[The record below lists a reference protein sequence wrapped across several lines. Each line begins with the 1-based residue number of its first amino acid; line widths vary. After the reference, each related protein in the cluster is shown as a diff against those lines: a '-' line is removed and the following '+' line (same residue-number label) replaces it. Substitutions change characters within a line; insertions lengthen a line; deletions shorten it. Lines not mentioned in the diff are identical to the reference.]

1 MRGALVA
8 SALVAAALLALAAC
22 AHVAAPGPAPDGS
35 VSAVPGPAPELTR
48 WMDDLD
54 SARPSVY
61 RIAAA
66 YVAHAGPAALG
77 FIEARAADANST
89 RRAHLRLAVGV
100 LLLTGVTPEEVAK
113 RPALAALGAA
123 ELASAD
129 RHAAALCAS
138 REYEHDTGTPSDST
152 MRHHDALVALR
163 GWAVPAAVALTR
175 CATPTGRVF
184 GLRLLAEL
192 RAGGQQAA
200 LAALAG
206 DSTVVIAGEDE
217 PQERT
222 TIAALAASYARDF
235 PFTNH
240 GTVIPGTVARTVGGE
255 GEEYLS
261 AVARQDGVTGPEYVL
276 VNRMRDDAKTS
287 TAHTWD
293 EFWQRARPVLETMWD
308 APTTTAPTT
317 AAPTTAPSKEAPR

>member
-1 MRGALVA
+1 VVRRAFVASVLVA
-8 SALVAAALLALAAC
+8 TALLALAAC
-22 AHVAAPGPAPDGS
+22 AHVAVPAAAQAPAPD
-35 VSAVPGPAPELTR
+35 LTR
-48 WMDDLD
+48 WLNDLD

-66 YVAHAGPAALG
+66 YVAHAGPAALDSLA
-77 FIEARAADANST
+77 ARVPGADAT
-89 RRAHLRLAVGV
+89 MRAHLGLAVGV
-100 LLLTGVTPEEVAK
+100 LLLTSVTPDDVAR
-113 RPALAALGAA
+113 RPALVALGMN

-138 REYEHDTGTPSDST
+138 HEYERDTGTPADST
-152 MRHHDALVALR
+152 LRHHDALVALR
-163 GWAVPAAVALTR
+163 GWAVPAAVALTH

-184 GLRLLAEL
+184 GLHVLAEL
-192 RAGGQQAA
+192 KAGGQQAE

-222 TIAALAASYARDF
+222 TIGALAASYGRDF

-240 GTVIPGTVARTVGGE
+240 GPILPGTVARTVGGE

-261 AVARQDGVTGPEYVL
+261 AVARQDGVAGPEYVL
-276 VNRMRDDAKTS
+276 VNRIRDDAKTS

-293 EFWQRARPVLETMWD
+293 EFWQRARPVLEAMWD
-308 APTTTAPTT
+308 APTN
-317 AAPTTAPSKEAPR
+317 APSKEAPR